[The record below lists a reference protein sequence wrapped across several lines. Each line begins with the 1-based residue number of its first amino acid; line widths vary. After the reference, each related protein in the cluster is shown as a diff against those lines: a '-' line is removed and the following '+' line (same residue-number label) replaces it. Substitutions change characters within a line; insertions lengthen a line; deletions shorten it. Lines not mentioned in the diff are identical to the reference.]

1 LEESEKERIR
11 NMNVTREYIYRT
23 HDEVFF
29 AIETPRKVR
38 RDSYPWEHTY
48 IGNQIRINK
57 EFFRCKGSNIHKPI
71 TKQTHYGPSYVFD
84 CGGGG
89 LKHSLP
95 LKNGKEYIYPALIE
109 LLNYIQEKTRKKVVI
124 TCGHRCP
131 THNAYADN
139 APFNRTSKHM
149 IGAEVDFYVNGL
161 EWSPK
166 TVISLIKAYYRDHAI
181 FGKDPAFYDFKR
193 WEERSNVTTPPWYNK
208 EIFIKLFKRDEGR
221 DFDND
226 HCFPY
231 VCIQLKWDREED
243 KMVSYSWSSAFNN
256 YLRY

>member
-1 LEESEKERIR
+1 
-11 NMNVTREYIYRT
+11 
-23 HDEVFF
+23 
-29 AIETPRKVR
+29 
-38 RDSYPWEHTY
+38 
-48 IGNQIRINK
+48 
-57 EFFRCKGSNIHKPI
+57 
-71 TKQTHYGPSYVFD
+71 
-84 CGGGG
+84 
-89 LKHSLP
+89 
-95 LKNGKEYIYPALIE
+95 
-109 LLNYIQEKTRKKVVI
+109 
-124 TCGHRCP
+124 
-131 THNAYADN
+131 
-139 APFNRTSKHM
+139 M